1 MCALSFASTVKTLL
15 IVGMSAQAVA
25 INIDHAKEET
35 ERASSLRGFKPD
47 YIEKLYWTEHHE
59 SGYHHWNNGHDKS
72 DRNNAASDYSL
83 TAKELLD
90 TALASR
96 NATAIATQLAEA
108 SVANDYDAVREAVGN
123 LNSAAYLAQSEAVL
137 ACAFL
142 PAEEE
147 EDEEEKIDIEN
158 LLQNI
163 THVEGIA
170 NAIGQAA
177 KLTSSAAEGAIVA
190 VNAADPVKSVV
201 SSAVFHTKTRADIV
215 VTMVE
220 QLTWMMI
227 TNAGGGPGDKN

>member
-1 MCALSFASTVKTLL
+1 MKSLASSLKTLL

-25 INIDHAKEET
+25 INIDHEKDET
-35 ERASSLRGFKPD
+35 DRASSLRGFKPVVPV
-47 YIEKLYWTEHHE
+47 EKLYWTEHHE
-59 SGYHHWNNGHDKS
+59 SGYHHWNNGRDKS

-83 TAKELLD
+83 TVKELLD

-108 SVANDYDAVREAVGN
+108 SAANDYDAVREAVGN

-142 PAEEE
+142 PEG

-163 THVEGIA
+163 SHVEGIA

-190 VNAADPVKSVV
+190 INAAVPVKSVV
-201 SSAVFHTKTRADIV
+201 SSAVFHTKTLADVV
-215 VTMVE
+215 VTMVK
-220 QLTWMMI
+220 QLTLMMI
-227 TNAGGGPGDKN
+227 SNAGGGPGDKN

>member
-1 MCALSFASTVKTLL
+1 MKSLASSLKTLL

-47 YIEKLYWTEHHE
+47 YIEKLYWTQHQD

-72 DRNNAASDYSL
+72 DRNSEEPGYSL
-83 TAKELLD
+83 TVKELLD

-96 NATAIATQLAEA
+96 NATALATQLAEA

-123 LNSAAYLAQSEAVL
+123 LNSAAYLARNESVL

-147 EDEEEKIDIEN
+147 EDEEENIDIEN

-170 NAIGQAA
+170 NAIGEAA
-177 KLTSSAAEGAIVA
+177 SMTTSAAEGAIVA
-190 VNAADPVKSVV
+190 INAADPVKSVV
-201 SSAVFHTKTRADIV
+201 SSAVFHTKTRADTV

-220 QLTWMMI
+220 QLTMMMI
-227 TNAGGGPGDKN
+227 SNAGGGPSDKN

>member
-1 MCALSFASTVKTLL
+1 MLSVIKNASTVKTLL

-25 INIDHAKEET
+25 INIDHEKDET
-35 ERASSLRGFKPD
+35 DRASSLRGFKPD

-59 SGYHHWNNGHDKS
+59 SGYHHWNNGRDKS

-83 TAKELLD
+83 TVKELLD

-108 SVANDYDAVREAVGN
+108 SAANDYDAVREAVGN

-142 PAEEE
+142 PEG

-163 THVEGIA
+163 SHVGGIA

-190 VNAADPVKSVV
+190 INAADPVKSDVP
-201 SSAVFHTKTRADIV
+201 SAVFHTKTRADGV

-227 TNAGGGPGDKN
+227 SNAGDGPGDKN